1 MAGRRSVA
9 PHVVAATA
17 VLAAALVCGAP
28 PAGADQVRD
37 MQWHLQYLN
46 IARAHELSQGEGI
59 TVAVI
64 DTGVDADHPDLEGN
78 VLPGLDAWAETHG
91 EDPGDGWTDP
101 DGHGT
106 GMAGLI
112 AAHGHGRGNAA
123 GALGIAP
130 KARIIPIRLPVELEL
145 GGPEIHDAMTVAIKE
160 ALKRG
165 ADIISLSVTGPRGD
179 QIKPILDA
187 GKIVVVAGGNAPDT
201 EYPTATPGSVA
212 VGAVRSDGLVADVS
226 VRGRAAPPPL
236 DELALGR
243 TAGAG
248 YIWLTA
254 PGEEIVSPFR
264 SGGYGSGT
272 GTSASTAIV
281 SGAAALVWSRYPDL
295 TGEQVVRHLLLT
307 TTDKGAPGP
316 DVEYG
321 YGDLDLVRAL
331 ETVPAPPVPTTTT
344 TTTACDPCPQSA
356 GKAAAA
362 RPSADGGSGAAR
374 TGPVVA
380 GAAVLAAG
388 SLALARVRGR
398 RHRPAGAGP
407 DPRRAPSPWTLPT
420 PGPLPLPPPP
430 PPPPPPGPVTGPSPT
445 WRRPGPGRGPAG
457 G

>member
-9 PHVVAATA
+9 LHVLAATA
-17 VLAAALVCGAP
+17 VLAVALVWGAP
-28 PAGADQVRD
+28 PAGADRIRD
-37 MQWHLQYLN
+37 MQWHLEYLN

-59 TVAVI
+59 TIAVI

-130 KARIIPIRLPVELEL
+130 QAHIIPIRLPVELEL

-160 ALKRG
+160 ALKHG

-187 GKIVVVAGGNAPDT
+187 GKIVVVAGGNVPDT
-201 EYPTATPGSVA
+201 EFPTATPGSVA
-212 VGAVRSDGLVADVS
+212 VGAVRSGGLGGGAS

-243 TAGAG
+243 TAGSG

-254 PGEEIVSPFR
+254 PGEDIVSPFNEA
-264 SGGYGSGT
+264 GYASGT

-281 SGAAALVWSRYPDL
+281 SGAAALVWSRFPEL
-295 TGEQVVRHLLLT
+295 TGEEVVRHLLQT

-331 ETVPAPPVPTTTT
+331 ETAPAPPVPTKT
-344 TTTACDPCPQSA
+344 TTTACDPCAPSA
-356 GKAAAA
+356 GATGEAAAA
-362 RPSADGGSGAAR
+362 RPKAHDDSEPDE
-374 TGPVVA
+374 PVLLVA
-380 GAAVLAAG
+380 LGAVLAAG
-388 SLALARVRGR
+388 GLVLVRVRAR
-398 RHRPAGAGP
+398 RRRPAVPGP
-407 DPRRAPSPWTLPT
+407 IPNPWALRD

-430 PPPPPPGPVTGPSPT
+430 PVGRDPH
-445 WRRPGPGRGPAG
+445 RDGRGRWDGAPRRSL
-457 G
+457 

>member
-1 MAGRRSVA
+1 VL
-9 PHVVAATA
+9 AATA
-17 VLAAALVCGAP
+17 VLAAALVWWAP
-28 PAGADQVRD
+28 PAGADRVRD

-46 IARAHELSQGEGI
+46 IARAHELSEGEGI
-59 TVAVI
+59 TIAVI
-64 DTGVDADHPDLEGN
+64 DTGVDADHPDLAGN

-91 EDPGDGWTDP
+91 DDPGDGWTDP

-112 AAHGHGRGNAA
+112 AGHGHGRGSAS

-130 KARIIPIRLPVELEL
+130 MAKIIPIRLPVELEL

-179 QIKPILDA
+179 QIKPIFDA
-187 GKIVVVAGGNAPDT
+187 GKIVVVAGGNSPDT
-201 EYPTATPGSVA
+201 DQPTATPGSVA

-226 VRGRAAPPPL
+226 VRGRYAPPPL

-243 TAGAG
+243 TAGSG
-248 YIWLTA
+248 FIWLTA
-254 PGEEIVSPFR
+254 PGEEIVSPYTT
-264 SGGYGSGT
+264 GGYASGT

-281 SGAAALVWSRYPDL
+281 SGAAALVWSRYPEL
-295 TGEQVVRHLLLT
+295 TGEQVVRHLLQT

-331 ETVPAPPVPTTTT
+331 ETVPAPPVTTT
-344 TTTACDPCPQSA
+344 TTTACDPCTAST
-356 GKAAAA
+356 GEAAAA
-362 RPSADGGSGAAR
+362 RPSAHGGSRPAR
-374 TGPVVA
+374 TGPVLAVA
-380 GAAVLAAG
+380 AMVAAG
-388 SLALARVRGR
+388 SLTLARVRGR
-398 RHRPAGAGP
+398 RHRPARAGP
-407 DPRRAPSPWTLPT
+407 GPGPAPSSWGLPT

-430 PPPPPPGPVTGPSPT
+430 PPGPAVRPPP
-445 WRRPGPGRGPAG
+445 WERRPGPGRGPAG
-457 G
+457 GSPPRGGG